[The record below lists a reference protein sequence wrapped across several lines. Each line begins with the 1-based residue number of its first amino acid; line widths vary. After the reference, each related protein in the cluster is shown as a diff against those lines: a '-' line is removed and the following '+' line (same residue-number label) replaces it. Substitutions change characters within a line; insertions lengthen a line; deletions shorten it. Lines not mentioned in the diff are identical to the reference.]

1 MADGERAL
9 GGDVVRDVVD
19 LDLRDLGDLHVVVVA
34 GLVDDAVPRWAG
46 ELG

>member
-19 LDLRDLGDLHVVVVA
+19 LDLRDLGDLHVVVVP
-34 GLVDDAVPRWAG
+34 GLVDDDVPRWAG